1 LFFFFIKVAPNCG
14 SDETLDAS
22 SLLCVNPSTL
32 SSDYCNPYC
41 GPDGG
46 EYNVE
51 RKGCLCNKY
60 QTAQEVCNGTCNTA
74 VQASLKQDDNGKQYI
89 IQAHNGETTTI
100 AMQNMYGLNDF
111 DRTERHLEFVTL
123 TDDGSFGI
131 MPTELSQ
138 IPTLLTD
145 PTQPIANNTQRRRR
159 RAVGTSPIT
168 ATQGIRSPVICVQ
181 IGEAVM
187 WQVNVK
193 QNRSESN
200 YPQYRKNHLYN
211 TNPNFDYGKFR
222 ELNTLVQNTDL
233 DITTFAN
240 VFSEAG
246 VFVFYDNENILR
258 ETIVMVPSI
267 GSSCPGRMDAP
278 APFVFTKY
286 NIGPQPVS
294 WNNIR
299 F

>member
-1 LFFFFIKVAPNCG
+1 MQVAPNCG
-14 SDETLDAS
+14 TDETLDAS
-22 SLLCVNPSTL
+22 TLKCVNPESL
-32 SSDYCNPYC
+32 SSDYCEPYC
-41 GPDGG
+41 GPQSGT
-46 EYNVE
+46 YNVE
-51 RKGCLCNKY
+51 RKGCVCNKY
-60 QTAQEVCNGTCNTA
+60 RTARDVCGTCSDA
-74 VQASLKQDDNGKQYI
+74 IQASLRQDDNGKQYI
-89 IQAHNGETTTI
+89 IQVHNGQTTTI
-100 AMQNMYGLNDF
+100 DMQNMYGLNDF
-111 DRTERHLEFVTL
+111 DRIERNLEFVSMS
-123 TDDGSFGI
+123 DDGSFGI
-131 MPTELSQ
+131 IPTELSQ
-138 IPTLLTD
+138 ISTLLSD
-145 PTQPIANNTQRRRR
+145 STQPIANDTQRRRR
-159 RAVGTSPIT
+159 RAVGDPLT
-168 ATQGIRSPVICVQ
+168 ASELGIRSPVICVQ

-193 QNRSESN
+193 LNRSESN

-246 VFVFYDNENILR
+246 VFVFYDNQNFLR

-286 NIGPQPVS
+286 NIGPQPV
-294 WNNIR
+294 R
-299 F
+299 